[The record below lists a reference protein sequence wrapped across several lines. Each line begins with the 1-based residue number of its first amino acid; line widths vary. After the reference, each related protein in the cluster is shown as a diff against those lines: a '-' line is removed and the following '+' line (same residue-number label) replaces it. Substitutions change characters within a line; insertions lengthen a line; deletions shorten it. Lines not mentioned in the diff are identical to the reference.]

1 MDPMQMANLVADWLS
16 EAELVE
22 HYVSREVAQDVRLLK
37 DRAIHFLD
45 AVGQVELLRREERDP
60 EQLRRLEEEFKAIR
74 QLAMKIGLGSEN
86 RPGAGGR

>member
-1 MDPMQMANLVADWLS
+1 MDPVQMANLVADWLT
-16 EAELVE
+16 EAELME
-22 HYVSREVAQDVRLLK
+22 HYVSREVMEDVRLLK

-60 EQLRRLEEEFKAIR
+60 ERLRRLEEEFKAIR

-86 RPGAGGR
+86 RPRAGGR